1 MASGDYAVALEP
13 SNVGF
18 AGRED
23 PNVEILQPLQT
34 HTNEWRIEIIEGAE
48 NIAALER
55 EILLQQLQKKCRW
68 FLVSPLVQLWL

>member
-34 HTNEWRIEIIEGAE
+34 HTNEWRIEIIEDAE
-48 NIAALER
+48 NIAALKR
-55 EILLQQLQKKCRW
+55 EIRGIARLPGSGL
-68 FLVSPLVQLWL
+68 